1 MHHWGWLFPRSPFI
15 MIGLTSMARV
25 VWLVRLAG
33 TRTSLSPELLL
44 GWCWYLLYFSSGYSA
59 GAAGLPGAGAGGAG
73 GGGASSE
80 LTASSSLAP
89 SLAPH
94 SRPGQFQPASSPL
107 TSTSTPAA
115 TILPPTPMVRPPSP
129 PLTWPD
135 LTWPLSVSDEGCPQ
149 AGRPRLFILPGR
161 TGGRL
166 RLPPVLSVLLAA
178 VPGLRQPGGSDQ
190 GEREGG
196 SRGWE

>member
-1 MHHWGWLFPRSPFI
+1 MLIFALFQFWLQR
-15 MIGLTSMARV
+15 
-25 VWLVRLAG
+25 
-33 TRTSLSPELLL
+33 
-44 GWCWYLLYFSSGYSA
+44 WCCR
-59 GAAGLPGAGAGGAG
+59 AAGRWSWWGRRRRSQQWADRQLQPGSQSGAPLQAWSVP
-73 GGGASSE
+73 ACQFPPHLHLHPRCHHTSSHAYGE
-80 LTASSSLAP
+80 T
-89 SLAPH
+89 
-94 SRPGQFQPASSPL
+94 PL
-107 TSTSTPAA
+107 
-115 TILPPTPMVRPPSP
+115 P

-135 LTWPLSVSDEGCPQ
+135 LTWPLSISDEGCPQ

-161 TGGRL
+161 TGGQL